1 MIKKFILS
9 ISLLFSLASIAQE
22 GTASPYSFYGI
33 GDVRFKGT
41 VENRL
46 MGGISMLSDS
56 IHINLQ
62 NPASFA
68 GLKLTTFTVA
78 GTFKTYDFTTWN
90 DKEKAQ
96 RTTLDYL
103 AVAMPIGKKFGASFG
118 LIPYSSVG
126 FKVRE
131 ARNYDINGNI
141 TEQATYEGSG
151 GLNRVYFALGYK
163 FTKGLSIG
171 ADFNYNFG
179 TIESKTYVVKKDVQY
194 GTLQDR
200 LSELNGVNFN
210 LGAMYQTKINSK
222 LDFYSSLSYS
232 PETELKSN
240 NTFTLS
246 TVSISNGITESN
258 DDVVS
263 EVKIKLP
270 SKISFGAGIGQT
282 RKWLI
287 GAEITSVESSKSE
300 NLFPTYTL
308 GTYENSIKYSLG
320 GYYLPNYNSFT
331 NYFNKVTYRGG
342 FRYENTG
349 LVVSN
354 ESIKEQAFS
363 LGFGF
368 PLGGTFSNLNIG
380 AELGKRGTAKANLV
394 QENFFNVMISL
405 SVNDLWFVK
414 RKYD

>member
-1 MIKKFILS
+1 MIKKILLS
-9 ISLLFSLASIAQE
+9 IILLTSFASVAQD

-56 IHINLQ
+56 IHVNLQ

-68 GLKLTTFTVA
+68 GLKLTTFTVG
-78 GTFKTYDFTTWN
+78 GTFKTYNFTTWN

-103 AVAMPIGKKFGASFG
+103 AVAVPIGKKFGASFG

-126 FKVRE
+126 YKVS
-131 ARNYDINGNI
+131 NVVDNQQMVYQG
-141 TEQATYEGSG
+141 TG
-151 GLNRVYFALGYK
+151 GVNKVYAALGYK
-163 FTKGLSIG
+163 ITKGLKVG

-179 TIESKTYVVKKDVQY
+179 SIETRTYSYKSGVQL
-194 GTLQDR
+194 GTLEDR
-200 LSELNGVNFN
+200 LSELNGANFN
-210 LGAMYQTKINSK
+210 FGVMYETEITTK
-222 LDFYSSLSYS
+222 LDLYSSLSYTPKS
-232 PETELKSN
+232 ELTSN
-240 NTFTLS
+240 NAYTLS
-246 TVSISNGITESN
+246 SVTVSNAIVESN
-258 DDVVS
+258 DVVNS
-263 EVKIKLP
+263 KVKVTLP
-270 SKISFGAGIGQT
+270 SKISFGIGFGET

-287 GAEITSVESSKSE
+287 GAEVTSIASSKSG
-300 NLFPTYTL
+300 NLFPTYTM
-308 GTYENSIKYSLG
+308 GTYENSMKYSVG
-320 GYYLPNYNSFT
+320 GYFLPNYNSFT

-394 QENFFNVMISL
+394 QENFFNIMISL

>member
-1 MIKKFILS
+1 MIKKILVS
-9 ISLLFSLASIAQE
+9 ITLLLSLVAVAQD

-33 GDVRFKGT
+33 GEVRFKGT

-78 GTFKTYDFTTWN
+78 GTFKTYEFTTWN

-103 AVAMPIGKKFGASFG
+103 AVALPIGKKFGTSFG

-126 FKVRE
+126 YKISTNSLNQYGVSQLKLNE
-131 ARNYDINGNI
+131 A
-141 TEQATYEGSG
+141 TG
-151 GLNRVYFALGYK
+151 GLNKVYLALSYK
-163 FTKGLSIG
+163 FNSNLSIG
-171 ADFNYNFG
+171 ADVNYNFG
-179 TIESKTYVVKKDVQY
+179 KIETNSYLYTKDIEL
-194 GTLQDR
+194 GTLQQNVSD
-200 LSELNGVNFN
+200 LNGVNIN
-210 LGAMYQTKINSK
+210 IGAMYQNKINSK
-222 LDFYSSLSYS
+222 LDIYSSLVYS
-232 PETELKSN
+232 PESNLKIN
-240 NTFTLS
+240 NSEIRSSVTASGLTSQLDAEELS
-246 TVSISNGITESN
+246 TRNN
-258 DDVVS
+258 
-263 EVKIKLP
+263 KLP
-270 SKISFGAGIGQT
+270 SKVSFGLGIGQT

-287 GAEITSVESSKSE
+287 GAEVTSQLTSKMS
-300 NLFPTYTL
+300 NLFLDDTKATF
-308 GTYENSIKYSLG
+308 ENSMKYSIG
-320 GYYLPNYNSFT
+320 GYYLPNYNSYA

-342 FRYENTG
+342 FRFENTG
-349 LVVSN
+349 LVIQN

-363 LGFGF
+363 LGFGL

-394 QENFFNVMISL
+394 QENFFNIMISL

>member
-1 MIKKFILS
+1 
-9 ISLLFSLASIAQE
+9 
-22 GTASPYSFYGI
+22 
-33 GDVRFKGT
+33 
-41 VENRL
+41 

-78 GTFKTYDFTTWN
+78 GTFKTYDFVTYN

-103 AVAMPIGKKFGASFG
+103 AVAVPIGKKFGASFG

-126 FKVRE
+126 YKVSNTSTNNLGIQQVKTNV
-131 ARNYDINGNI
+131 A
-141 TEQATYEGSG
+141 SG
-151 GLNRVYFALGYK
+151 GLNKVYVALGYK
-163 FTKGLSIG
+163 VTKDLSVG
-171 ADFNYNFG
+171 ADFNFNFG
-179 TIESKTYVVKKDVQY
+179 TIESESYLLPNVEL
-194 GTLQDR
+194 GILQ
-200 LSELNGVNFN
+200 LNNSELNGLNLN
-210 LGAMYQTKINSK
+210 LGAMYQKKITAK
-222 LDFYSSLSYS
+222 LDVYSSFVYS
-232 PETELKSN
+232 PESN
-240 NTFTLS
+240 LRVSNSVTTS
-246 TVSISNGITESN
+246 SISSSGASFQTE
-258 DDVVS
+258 DERIS
-263 EVKIKLP
+263 ERDIKLP
-270 SKISFGAGIGQT
+270 SKISFGLGIGQA

-287 GAEITSVESSKSE
+287 GAEITSVESSKSS

-308 GTYENSIKYSLG
+308 GTFENSMKYSLG
-320 GYYLPNYNSFT
+320 GYFLPNYNSFT

-349 LVVSN
+349 LVISN

>member
-9 ISLLFSLASIAQE
+9 ISLLFTVASIAQE

-78 GTFKTYDFTTWN
+78 GTFKTYDFVTYN

-103 AVAMPIGKKFGASFG
+103 AVAVPIGKKFGASFG

-126 FKVRE
+126 YKVSNTSTNNLGIQQVKTNV
-131 ARNYDINGNI
+131 A
-141 TEQATYEGSG
+141 SG
-151 GLNRVYFALGYK
+151 GLNKVYVALGYK
-163 FTKGLSIG
+163 VTKDLSVG
-171 ADFNYNFG
+171 ADFNFNFG
-179 TIESKTYVVKKDVQY
+179 TIESESYLLPNVEL
-194 GTLQDR
+194 GILQ
-200 LSELNGVNFN
+200 LNNSELNGLNLN
-210 LGAMYQTKINSK
+210 LGAMYQKKITAK
-222 LDFYSSLSYS
+222 LDVYSSFVYS
-232 PETELKSN
+232 PESN
-240 NTFTLS
+240 LRVSNSVTTS
-246 TVSISNGITESN
+246 SISSSGASFQTEDERISKR
-258 DDVVS
+258 D
-263 EVKIKLP
+263 IKLP
-270 SKISFGAGIGQT
+270 SKISFGLGIGQT

-287 GAEITSVESSKSE
+287 GAEITSVESSKSS

-308 GTYENSIKYSLG
+308 GTFENSMRYSLG
-320 GYYLPNYNSFT
+320 GYFLPNYNSFT

-349 LVVSN
+349 LVISN

>member
-1 MIKKFILS
+1 MIKNFFLS
-9 ISLLFSLASIAQE
+9 IILLISLASVAQD
-22 GTASPYSFYGI
+22 GTASPYSLYGI
-33 GDVRFKGT
+33 GDIRFRGT

-46 MGGISMLSDS
+46 MGGISMLADS

-96 RTTLDYL
+96 RTAIDYFAL
-103 AVAMPIGKKFGASFG
+103 AVPMGKKFGASFG
-118 LIPYSSVG
+118 LIPFSSVG
-126 FKVRE
+126 YKISNVRNVNGIDE
-131 ARNYDINGNI
+131 QDIYQG
-141 TEQATYEGSG
+141 TG
-151 GLNRVYFALGYK
+151 GVNRIYAALGYK
-163 FTKGLSIG
+163 VGKGLSIG

-179 TIESKTYVVKKDVQY
+179 TIETKTYVYKTNVQY

-200 LSELNGVNFN
+200 LSELRGANFN
-210 LGAMYQTKINSK
+210 LGAMYQTKITPK
-222 LDFYSSLSYS
+222 LDFYASTNYS
-232 PETELKSN
+232 PKAELTSSN
-240 NTFTLS
+240 TYTLS
-246 TVSISNGITESN
+246 SVTISQSITESN
-258 DDVVS
+258 DPETS
-263 EVKIKLP
+263 KVKVILP

-287 GAEITSVESSKSE
+287 GAEITSMASSKSG
-300 NLFPTYTL
+300 NLFPSYTM
-308 GTYENSIKYSLG
+308 GTFENSMKYSIG

-368 PLGGTFSNLNIG
+368 PLGGTFSNLNVG
-380 AELGKRGTAKANLV
+380 TELGKRGTAKANLV

>member
-9 ISLLFSLASIAQE
+9 ISLLFTVASIAQE

-78 GTFKTYDFTTWN
+78 GTFKTYDFVTYN

-103 AVAMPIGKKFGASFG
+103 AVAVPIGKKFGASFG

-126 FKVRE
+126 YKVSNTSTNNLGIQQVKTNV
-131 ARNYDINGNI
+131 A
-141 TEQATYEGSG
+141 SG
-151 GLNRVYFALGYK
+151 GLNKVYVALGYK
-163 FTKGLSIG
+163 VTKDLSVG
-171 ADFNYNFG
+171 ADFNFNFG
-179 TIESKTYVVKKDVQY
+179 TIESESYLLPNVEL
-194 GTLQDR
+194 GILQ
-200 LSELNGVNFN
+200 LNNSELNGLNLN
-210 LGAMYQTKINSK
+210 LGAMYQKKITAK
-222 LDFYSSLSYS
+222 LDVYSSFVYS
-232 PETELKSN
+232 PESN
-240 NTFTLS
+240 LRVSNSVTTS
-246 TVSISNGITESN
+246 SISSSGASFQTE
-258 DDVVS
+258 DERIS
-263 EVKIKLP
+263 ERDIKLP
-270 SKISFGAGIGQT
+270 SKISFGLGIGQT

-287 GAEITSVESSKSE
+287 GAEITSVESSKSS

-308 GTYENSIKYSLG
+308 GTFENSMKYSLG
-320 GYYLPNYNSFT
+320 GYFLPNYNSFT

-349 LVVSN
+349 LVISN